1 MKRFTKGLL
10 AAAATVALVGG
21 LALGATTADAQG
33 RGGRGGAMNWDG
45 SAMLIS
51 ACSTTDY
58 TSVAA
63 TALNMTAPELR
74 VALASGANLTRIAA
88 QKGVELTAVQEALRA
103 ARIAE
108 VDKALADGLITA
120 EQAAQIKSLLSGQ
133 MNPPAQGTPMAP
145 GLRGRGDRPGVRIM
159 AGRVN
164 LLAGI
169 NARNTVKPYIVSAE
183 ALGIA
188 CADLIKAA
196 QGGQSI
202 AQVAA
207 EKGVGLQTLV
217 DALTKAYSDALAKD
231 VEEGLV
237 AKARADAMQAQIVNN
252 VLGIISR
259 PHGRFGIGVP
269 MPRMG
274 RSGVQFFEGEL
285 PEDAFT
291 LLDASDVVFFGELFE
306 GDLPNVTIEVAPG
319 SGN

>member
-10 AAAATVALVGG
+10 AAAATVALVGA
-21 LALGATTADAQG
+21 LTLGATTADAQG
-33 RGGRGGAMNWDG
+33 RGGQGGAMNWAG
-45 SAMLIS
+45 SAMLIG

-58 TSVAA
+58 TDVAA
-63 TALNMTAPELR
+63 GALNMTASELR
-74 VALASGANLTRIAA
+74 VALAGGANLTRIAA
-88 QKGVELTAVQEALRA
+88 QKGVELTAVQEALRT

-108 VDKALADGLITA
+108 VDQALADGLITA
-120 EQAAQIKSLLSGQ
+120 EQATLLKNLLSGQ
-133 MNPPAQGTPMAP
+133 TPLMQGTPMAP
-145 GLRGRGDRPGVRIM
+145 GLRGRTDRPGVGIM
-159 AGRVN
+159 MQRVN

-183 ALGIA
+183 ALGIS
-188 CADLIKAA
+188 CADLLKAA

-207 EKGVGLQTLV
+207 EKGIALQTVV

-259 PHGRFGIGVP
+259 PHGRFGIGIP

-291 LLDASDVVFFGELFE
+291 LLDAGDVVFFGELFE
-306 GDLPNVTIEVAPG
+306 GELPNITIEVAPG